1 MSVRTYKLALQL
13 ESMRRLLKEER
24 VVEHLLV
31 VDVQPE
37 YENAFGFSVDEF
49 CTVMDEL
56 HDRGT
61 RLTILYNGEDTL
73 GMISEQ
79 DYRMWL
85 LDNGMSEDLAFSIS
99 MYDKGYAFFRY
110 CIDEGIDEG
119 QIVQLVKEMMAMD
132 VNDSRDLDEQFWTTF
147 VERHGHKDIRELMEF
162 SDDCISIPDLMDE
175 LRSQVS
181 SGVYLTGGGLQECF
195 KEVEIALQALD
206 ISYKVYT
213 KFTY

>member
-13 ESMRRLLKEER
+13 ESMRRLLKEEQ
-24 VVEHLLV
+24 VVNHLLV
-31 VDVQPE
+31 VDIQPE
-37 YENAFGFSVDEF
+37 YEDAFGFDVSEF
-49 CTVMDEL
+49 CSVMDEL
-56 HDRGT
+56 HNRGT
-61 RLTILYNGEDTL
+61 RLSILYNGADTL
-73 GMISEQ
+73 GMISEN

-85 LDNGMSEDLAFSIS
+85 LDNGMSEDLAFGVS

-110 CIDEGIDEG
+110 CMDEGIDED
-119 QIVQLVKEMMAMD
+119 QIVQLVKEMISMD
-132 VNDSRDLDEQFWTTF
+132 INDSRDLDEEFWTTF
-147 VERHGHKDIRELMEF
+147 VELMEF

-206 ISYKVYT
+206 ISYNVYT